1 MSTRVIAGS
10 AKGQRLELVPGD
22 STRPITDKV
31 KESLFNI
38 INQNIVDATF
48 LDLFAGTGAVGIEA
62 ISRGAKY
69 TLFNEYNRLALKTIH
84 NNLSITK
91 LKDKADVQSSDAF
104 ALLKTVPQQDFDYI
118 FIAPPQYKGVWLE
131 IMKTLDDNPVWL
143 TANTIVIVQIDPKEH
158 EEVLFQ
164 NMRDYDQ
171 RQYGNTLLWF
181 FETLT

>member
-10 AKGQRLELVPGD
+10 AKGHRLELVPGD

-38 INQNIVDATF
+38 INQNILNATF

-62 ISRGAKY
+62 LSRGADY
-69 TLFNEYNRLALKTIH
+69 AFFNEKNSLALKTIA
-84 NNLSITK
+84 NNLTNTK
-91 LKDKADVQSSDAF
+91 LKQKADVQSSDAF
-104 ALLKTVPQQDFDYI
+104 DLLKSKPSREFDYI
-118 FIAPPQYKGVWLE
+118 YIAPPQYKGIWLE
-131 IMKTLDDNPVWL
+131 IMKTLDNNPAWL
-143 TANTIVIVQIDPKEH
+143 SPNTIVIVQIDPKEH

-164 NMRDYDQ
+164 NMRDYDL